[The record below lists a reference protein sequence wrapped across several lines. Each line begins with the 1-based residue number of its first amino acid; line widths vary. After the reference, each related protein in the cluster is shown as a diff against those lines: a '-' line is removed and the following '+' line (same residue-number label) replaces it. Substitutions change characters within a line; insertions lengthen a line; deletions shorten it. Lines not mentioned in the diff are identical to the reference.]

1 MERFGGLSISTQHN
15 TSASALSLRR
25 YAEQYWLAASV
36 VILTLAGLGCFR
48 REISDLWMYWRANS
62 VASIGMLAVPC
73 AVVLTWLALRGRDL
87 KWSGSWWGLAM
98 IAGALAL
105 DAFAY
110 PSPRIQFRELG
121 PAGLIPLVPIGAMLW
136 VYGSGTVVLFGGWR
150 AWRGAFFPLAMLLA
164 VQPIPPFVVS
174 HFDLPLQSFDAGV
187 ARSFAIFLGVPVGGD
202 SLRLLFDHN
211 RLGMLIVPG
220 CDGFSG
226 AVAMGYATL
235 IAGYLYAVR
244 PFTRT
249 FYAIGAVLMAFALNL
264 ARLCALVLFYCA
276 AQASPSLGNYAVGA
290 DYIIGAM
297 LFASGAAI
305 ILLIPRFRLSHE
317 A

>member
-1 MERFGGLSISTQHN
+1 MPADFYAKSETTLARLTAVTQEGN
-15 TSASALSLRR
+15 ETAGVI
-25 YAEQYWLAASV
+25 V
-36 VILTLAGLGCFR
+36 VTLAGLGCFS
-48 REISDLWMYWRANS
+48 RELTDLWMYWRANS
-62 VASIGMLAVPC
+62 VASIGMLAIPC
-73 AVVLTWLALRGRDL
+73 AVVLTWRALHDRDL
-87 KWSGSWWGLAM
+87 KWSSSWWGLAM

-110 PSPRIQFRELG
+110 PSPRIQLRVLG
-121 PAGLIPLVPIGAMLW
+121 PAGFIPLVPMGVMFWA
-136 VYGSGTVVLFGGWR
+136 YASGIVVLFGGWR
-150 AWRGAFFPLAMLLA
+150 AWRKAFFPLAMLLA
-164 VQPIPPFVVS
+164 VQPIPPFIVS

-187 ARSFAIFLGVPVGGD
+187 ARSFALFLGVPVGGD
-202 SLRLLFDHN
+202 SLRLTFDHN

-249 FYAIGAVLMAFALNL
+249 LYAIGAVLMAFALNL
-264 ARLCALVLFYCA
+264 LRLCALVLFYCA
-276 AQASPSLGNYAVGA
+276 AQAIPSLGGYAAGA
-290 DYIIGAM
+290 DYIIGAV
-297 LFASGAAI
+297 LFAAGAAI
-305 ILLIPRFRLSHE
+305 IFLTPRLRLSHE